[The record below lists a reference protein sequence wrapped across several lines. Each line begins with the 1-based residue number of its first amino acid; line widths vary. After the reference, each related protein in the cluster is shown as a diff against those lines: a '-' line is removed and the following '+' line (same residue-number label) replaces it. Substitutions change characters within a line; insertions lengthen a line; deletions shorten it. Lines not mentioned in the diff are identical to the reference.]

1 MGCGASGSYA
11 DFSKPAAD
19 YQKPPS
25 LAPVRVH
32 PEPPAKPTKAPQEKP
47 SSESKPPSAA
57 VVLVPIEADSQ
68 REGSRRAAPADGV
81 RADKP
86 SKPNS
91 KHATAPQAA
100 EAAAAQGPPPAAAA
114 AASSARR
121 TPSVSAAAG
130 PAPQQQ
136 PPEPAKPKK
145 PESFSMA
152 PPRHARRLRRPGP
165 VPSAPEAAPA
175 PAPPRPSGRPRSAGQ
190 RGDRAADFAGAGGAG
205 GVQHPRLPHA
215 GPRQSRPS
223 GPAAPRPLSSRW
235 RLRLRLRRPPPDPAG
250 PRPGGDAGP
259 GRRRGLL
266 GGGLGRG
273 RERAADRAAL
283 ERGLAAD
290 AAPLAAA
297 FADPAALAAERRAVL
312 FFVSS
317 FGDGEPPESAQRLWA
332 WLCDPAR
339 PANALAGLLFGLF
352 GNGSRVYD
360 QYQRFPRQLFARLRA
375 LGAVPLYAR
384 GEANEATMEADFAAW
399 AGGLWGALADPKP
412 VPPEAAGDPEEEPVL
427 EWELEAAGPGA
438 PLEAPLDE
446 ARRLQASALQPG
458 EELLAAR
465 VLENRELHGP
475 ASPDS
480 TRHVALSL
488 PPAPAAAY
496 RCGWYLG
503 VVPEAP
509 AGAVEALAARLGLP
523 PSLLDEP
530 RAHAA
535 ALADAKAFAA
545 WRAAERRTPL
555 EVLNEFASCAPAS
568 GSSSG
573 RCRGAAVPLLHRLL
587 PAVDPSTLAVA
598 VKHVRY
604 ATASGAAH
612 EGLCSAFLARLPV
625 LGAAHVFVRRSRFEP
640 PKDPA
645 TPLLMVATG
654 SGVGPFLGFLQ
665 ERSAGRGAGRGA
677 GPAALVLGARSEAE
691 LLYRDELAELR
702 GRARWPPCTPPS
714 RGSRAPPAPTC
725 STASGR
731 RPSPRGGRPRRRRG
745 AVYVCGSGAGGMP
758 EAVRAALA
766 AALAAHGA
774 AGSPA
779 EGEAL
784 VARMRAE
791 GRYKEDC
798 W

>member
-1 MGCGASGSYA
+1 MPTSRSRPPTIRSPRASRPSECIPNHPPSQLRPRKFACFRDAGARA
-11 DFSKPAAD
+11 TLTWPAA
-19 YQKPPS
+19 
-25 LAPVRVH
+25 
-32 PEPPAKPTKAPQEKP
+32 EKP

-57 VVLVPIEADSQ
+57 VVLVPRSGLQ
-68 REGSRRAAPADGV
+68 REGPGGGARGRREG
-81 RADKP
+81 DKP

-91 KHATAPQAA
+91 KHATARRLRRRRPRRV
-100 EAAAAQGPPPAAAA
+100 PARGSCG
-114 AASSARR
+114 ASSARR

-152 PPRHARRLRRPGP
+152 RPRHARRLRRPGP
-165 VPSAPEAAPA
+165 LISLAPAAPA
-175 PAPPRPSGRPRSAGQ
+175 AFSILDFLTPAPAKVVP
-190 RGDRAADFAGAGGAG
+190 AD
-205 GVQHPRLPHA
+205 
-215 GPRQSRPS
+215 
-223 GPAAPRPLSSRW
+223 PAAPPPLELTLAPAPSPAAASSGSPPALAPAVTPAPGAPAGASSAVASAGRA
-235 RLRLRLRRPPPDPAG
+235 PPPQ
-250 PRPGGDAGP
+250 
-259 GRRRGLL
+259 
-266 GGGLGRG
+266 
-273 RERAADRAAL
+273 AAL

-360 QYQRFPRQLFARLRA
+360 QYQRFPASSSPGCGAGGAR
-375 LGAVPLYAR
+375 PAR
-384 GEANEATMEADFAAW
+384 G
-399 AGGLWGALADPKP
+399 GRG
-412 VPPEAAGDPEEEPVL
+412 PEEEPVL
-427 EWELEAAGPGA
+427 EWELEAAGPGPPSRRPSTRPGA
-438 PLEAPLDE
+438 SRPRPSSR
-446 ARRLQASALQPG
+446 ARR
-458 EELLAAR
+458 LLAAR

-480 TRHVALSL
+480 TRH
-488 PPAPAAAY
+488 
-496 RCGWYLG
+496 
-503 VVPEAP
+503 
-509 AGAVEALAARLGLP
+509 ALAARLGLP

-530 RAHAA
+530 VVPRGPGVPPEIRGVPSTRRALLARAVDVTKPATRRLLA
-535 ALADAKAFAA
+535 ALAPAASNIFDSERMRLLSRDAKAFAA

-555 EVLNEFASCAPAS
+555 EVLNEFASCAPGLGLLLGALPRVRPCLYSIAS
-568 GSSSG
+568 S
-573 RCRGAAVPLLHRLL
+573 

-702 GRARWPPCTPPS
+702 GEGTLASLHPPS
-714 RGSRAPPAPTC
+714 RGSRAPPRLRAAPPR
-725 STASGR
+725 GGGPR
-731 RPSPRGGRPRRRRG
+731 PRGGRPRRRRG
-745 AVYVCGSGAGGMP
+745 RGLRLRLGRRRMP
-758 EAVRAALA
+758 RPCAPPSPPPSPPTGR
-766 AALAAHGA
+766 
-774 AGSPA
+774 GSPA